1 MDSDKQPKKPPVSRM
16 QLLGITGEFAYLIGV
31 PLVVGILAGKWLDEK
46 YSTHFFVIIGILLA
60 LAVSSFGI
68 YRAIVRILDDLRR

>member
-46 YSTHFFVIIGILLA
+46 YSTHFFVIIG
-60 LAVSSFGI
+60 S
-68 YRAIVRILDDLRR
+68 Y